1 MAWVHIAIAGLLEVA
16 WTVTLK
22 LSNGFSNFI
31 PTAATTAVTL
41 ISFYFLSLALKTV
54 PVGTTYAA
62 LAGIGAVGTVIA
74 GMMMFG
80 EVYTPIRLFCIALIV
95 GGVVGLRFF

>member
-1 MAWVHIAIAGLLEVA
+1 MAWVHIIIAGLLEVA

-22 LSNGFSNFI
+22 LSDGFSNFV

-54 PVGTTYAA
+54 PIGTTYAV
-62 LAGIGAVGTVIA
+62 LAGVGAIGTVIA
-74 GMMMFG
+74 GIALFG
-80 EVYTPIRLFCIALIV
+80 EVYTPLRLFCIMLIV